1 MQEYLSQ
8 ELAMYKP
15 IEIMYLKN
23 GKVSPLQ
30 RWLDGVIDLDKIFRI
45 DNVRGYDSEMF
56 YYSTEKNYVEFYMTT
71 NNNAGKI
78 SYRWRLHSRNV
89 NITKEEFDKHPR
101 FPNSHYGDS
110 YVRSEYN
117 MEWDAKRCQETI
129 VDDLIKVW
137 RMYREE

>member
-45 DNVRGYDSEMF
+45 DNVRGNASMF
-56 YYSTEKNYVEFYMTT
+56 YYDSKDNNLVMFHIRTI
-71 NNNAGKI
+71 NNAGI
-78 SYRWRLHSRNV
+78 INYRWYLLSHYVS
-89 NITKEEFDKHPR
+89 ITKEEYDKNPR
-101 FPNSHYGDS
+101 YPNSMYCGSYQRAEYDVEGDI
-110 YVRSEYN
+110 
-117 MEWDAKRCQETI
+117 KKCQEII